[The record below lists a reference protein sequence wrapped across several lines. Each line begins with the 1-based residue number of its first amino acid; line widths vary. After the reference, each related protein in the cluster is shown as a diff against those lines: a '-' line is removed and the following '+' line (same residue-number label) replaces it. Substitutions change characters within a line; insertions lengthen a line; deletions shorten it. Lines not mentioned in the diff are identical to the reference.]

1 MPTTTLLILLPLCA
15 LVAAAYAAVGLGG
28 GTGYLAL
35 MTLFGIEAAAMP
47 STALALNIVVT
58 GAAFLRFGVAGR
70 MRWRL
75 WLPFMA
81 PAVPAAFVGGLIE
94 VPRELFLG
102 VLAVGLGAAG
112 VAMLR
117 SASAPTVPAPPST
130 ARLWLVALPA
140 GTLIGLAS
148 GFLGIGGGVF
158 LGPLVLLLAWT
169 GPRETAALSSATV
182 LTLSVA
188 GLAAHGMRG
197 SIDLEIAAPLA
208 AAVLA
213 GGLAGAHIAE
223 SKLSAAAIKRLFAV
237 IVLAAAVRA
246 GIAAMGG

>member
-1 MPTTTLLILLPLCA
+1 MATTTLLLLLPLCA

-35 MTLFGIEAAAMP
+35 MTLFGVESAAMP
-47 STALALNIVVT
+47 STALALNVVVT

-81 PAVPAAFVGGLIE
+81 SAVPAAFLGGL
-94 VPRELFLG
+94 VDAPRDLFLG

-117 SASAPTVPAPPST
+117 TAAAASVPAPPST
-130 ARLWLVALPA
+130 AVLWSVALPA
-140 GTLIGLAS
+140 GAVIGLAS

-158 LGPLVLLLAWT
+158 LGPLVLLLGWT
-169 GPRETAALSSATV
+169 GARETAAMSSATV
-182 LTLSVA
+182 LTLSMA
-188 GLAAHGMRG
+188 GLAAHGVRG
-197 SIDLEIAAPLA
+197 AIDLAIAAPLA

-213 GGLAGAHIAE
+213 GGLAGAHFAE
-223 SKLSAAAIKRLFAV
+223 SRLSAVTIKRVFAV
-237 IVLAAAVRA
+237 IVLVAALRA
-246 GIAAMGG
+246 GMSAVGG

>member
-1 MPTTTLLILLPLCA
+1 MLLPLCA

-35 MTLFGIEAAAMP
+35 MTLFGIEATAMP

-58 GAAFLRFGVAGR
+58 GAAFVRFGVAGR

-81 PAVPAAFVGGLIE
+81 SAIPAAFLGGLI
-94 VPRELFLG
+94 VAPRELFLG

-117 SASAPTVPAPPST
+117 SAAAPNVSSPPST
-130 ARLWLVALPA
+130 THLWSVALPA
-140 GTLIGLAS
+140 GALIGLAS

-158 LGPLVLLLAWT
+158 LGPLVLLLGWT

-182 LTLSVA
+182 LTLSAA

-197 SIDLEIAAPLA
+197 SIDLAIAAPLA

-213 GGLAGAHIAE
+213 GGLVGAHIAE
-223 SKLSAAAIKRLFAV
+223 SRLSAAAMKRLFAV
-237 IVLAAAVRA
+237 IVLVAAVRA
-246 GIAAMGG
+246 GISAVGG

>member
-1 MPTTTLLILLPLCA
+1 MSTTTLLVLLPLCA

-35 MTLFGIEAAAMP
+35 MTLFGIETAAMP
-47 STALALNIVVT
+47 STALALNVVVT
-58 GAAFLRFGVAGR
+58 GAAFVRFGVAGR

-81 PAVPAAFVGGLIE
+81 SAIPAAFLGGLIV

-102 VLAVGLGAAG
+102 VLAIGLGAAG

-117 SASAPTVPAPPST
+117 SAAAPNVPSPPST
-130 ARLWLVALPA
+130 TRLWWVALPA
-140 GTLIGLAS
+140 GALIGLAS

-158 LGPLVLLLAWT
+158 LGPLVLLLGWT

-182 LTLSVA
+182 LTLSAA

-197 SIDLEIAAPLA
+197 SIDLAIAAPMA
-208 AAVLA
+208 VAVLA

-223 SKLSAAAIKRLFAV
+223 SRLSAAAIKRLFAV